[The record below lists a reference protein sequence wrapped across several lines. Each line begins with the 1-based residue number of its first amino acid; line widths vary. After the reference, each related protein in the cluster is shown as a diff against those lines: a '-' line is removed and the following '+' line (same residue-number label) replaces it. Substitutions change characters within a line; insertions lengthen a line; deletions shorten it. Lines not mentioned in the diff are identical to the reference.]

1 MTAGRK
7 AFKTKLYIGDQNSP
21 ESFFALPELF
31 SIGAVG
37 GSKELV
43 DMTNHDTLGQ
53 YDYLVFD
60 LEDGNEIQFEANDI
74 HGDAQQGR
82 FRTAY
87 ANAEKHYFQILD
99 RNLDGYQF
107 PGVITKLETDFSEL
121 KGKVVIRG
129 TLKIAGTVT
138 TVTATP

>member
-7 AFKTKLYIGDQNSP
+7 AFKTKLYIGDGASP
-21 ESFFALPELF
+21 EVFTALPELF
-31 SIGAVG
+31 SVGPVG

-43 DMTNHDTLGQ
+43 DMTNHDTLLN

-74 HGDAQQGR
+74 HGDVSQGL

-87 ANAEKHYFQILD
+87 ANATKPNFRILD

-121 KGKVVIRG
+121 KGKVVMRG
-129 TLKIAGTVT
+129 TIKIAGQVL
-138 TVTATP
+138 TVTAP